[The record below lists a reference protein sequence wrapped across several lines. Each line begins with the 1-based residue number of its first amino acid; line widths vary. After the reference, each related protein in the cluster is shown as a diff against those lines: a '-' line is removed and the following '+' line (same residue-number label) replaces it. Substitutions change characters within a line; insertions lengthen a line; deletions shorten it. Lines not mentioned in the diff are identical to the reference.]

1 MSGPDLLGY
10 VAGALTTAAFVPQL
24 VKTWR
29 SRSAGDLS
37 YGMMSVFSTGIA
49 LWLVYGIVL
58 ESWPVILANAITLVL
73 SLAILA
79 LKARFERH

>member
-1 MSGPDLLGY
+1 MSGLDLLGY

-37 YGMMSVFSTGIA
+37 YGMMSVFSTGVA
-49 LWLVYGIVL
+49 LWLAYGIVL
-58 ESWPVILANAITLVL
+58 ESWPVILANAVTLVL
-73 SLAILA
+73 ALAILA
-79 LKARFERH
+79 LKFRFERR

>member
-1 MSGPDLLGY
+1 MSGLDLLGY

-37 YGMMSVFSTGIA
+37 YGMMAVFSTGVA
-49 LWLVYGIVL
+49 LWLAYGIVL
-58 ESWPVILANAITLVL
+58 ESWPVILANAVTLVL

-79 LKARFERH
+79 LKIRFERR

>member
-1 MSGPDLLGY
+1 MSGLDLLGY

-37 YGMMSVFSTGIA
+37 YGMMAVFSTGVA
-49 LWLVYGIVL
+49 LWLAYGIVL
-58 ESWPVILANAITLVL
+58 ESWPVILANAVTLVL
-73 SLAILA
+73 ALAILA
-79 LKARFERH
+79 LKVRFERR